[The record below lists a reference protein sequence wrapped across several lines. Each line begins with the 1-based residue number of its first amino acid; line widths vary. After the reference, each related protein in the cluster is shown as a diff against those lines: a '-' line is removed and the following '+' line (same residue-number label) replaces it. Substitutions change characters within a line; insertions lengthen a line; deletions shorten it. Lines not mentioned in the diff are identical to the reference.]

1 MEEMGFFSVKMA
13 LNHVIFEGF
22 VDNQVEIETQQG
34 IEISHKSNDSI
45 FVLKKLQKLGL
56 VLLLTLL

>member
-13 LNHVIFEGF
+13 LNHEISEEF

-34 IEISHKSNDSI
+34 IKISHKSNDSI